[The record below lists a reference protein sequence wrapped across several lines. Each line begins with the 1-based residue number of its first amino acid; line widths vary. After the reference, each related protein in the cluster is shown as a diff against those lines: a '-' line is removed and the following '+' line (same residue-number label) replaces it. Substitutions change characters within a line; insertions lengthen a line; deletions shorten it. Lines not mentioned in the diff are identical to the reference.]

1 METHEAQKTRMQED
15 HENEKYQMQSQF
27 ESQRGAL
34 IQEYELNIKEQ
45 SVNVSDLLTYMQ
57 ARNSKL
63 TGRPKESPC
72 KDMSKDDASF
82 DNVSPEPSYEA
93 PNSFLAEYKRYLIS
107 K

>member
-1 METHEAQKTRMQED
+1 MQPSAD
-15 HENEKYQMQSQF
+15 SWV
-27 ESQRGAL
+27 
-34 IQEYELNIKEQ
+34 NIKEQ

-57 ARNSKL
+57 ARNSRML
-63 TGRPKESPC
+63 QTDRAAERVVGWRSPC

-93 PNSFLAEYKRYLIS
+93 PNSFLAEYKRYLMS

>member
-45 SVNVSDLLTYMQ
+45 SERMSREFETMRTEMQ
-57 ARNSKL
+57 AKIDDLIEQLRRERESLQGGAEQMRAKL
-63 TGRPKESPC
+63 
-72 KDMSKDDASF
+72 
-82 DNVSPEPSYEA
+82 
-93 PNSFLAEYKRYLIS
+93 
-107 K
+107 